1 MANPSARDHSD
12 LLLHPLLRSPLKREP
27 RPSLISARAR
37 EPPLSLL
44 HHVSTQ
50 VAFQHICPGSPNRAV
65 GYSDSLKILS
75 VDHAAPVLSCFSHSR
90 PESARRLWDFSV
102 LEATTVYNS

>member
-12 LLLHPLLRSPLKREP
+12 PLLLHPLLLSPLKRET

-37 EPPLSLL
+37 EPPLSL
-44 HHVSTQ
+44 Q
-50 VAFQHICPGSPNRAV
+50 VAFQHICPGSPNRAA
-65 GYSDSLKILS
+65 GYSDSLKILT
-75 VDHAAPVLSCFSHSR
+75 VHHAAPVLSCFSHSR
-90 PESARRLWDFSV
+90 PESAWRFCDSSS